1 MPTADRVKEP
11 IHCPNCDSEDVVKY
25 GETPDGKQRFLCKNS
40 NCSRQTFILDY
51 SYKGHLPEVKEQIIE
66 MTLNG
71 SGIRD
76 IARVLQISSLPQW
89 MLSLEPLLS
98 PLPINRHLAFGNLS
112 LPFGFIF
119 HLAF

>member
-1 MPTADRVKEP
+1 MVKKP
-11 IHCPNCDSEDVVKY
+11 IHCPNCLSFDVVKY

-66 MTLNG
+66 MTLNS

-76 IARVLQISSLPQW
+76 ISRVLQISPTTV
-89 MLSLEPLLS
+89 
-98 PLPINRHLAFGNLS
+98 INELKKITRVTTS
-112 LPFGFIF
+112 Q
-119 HLAF
+119 